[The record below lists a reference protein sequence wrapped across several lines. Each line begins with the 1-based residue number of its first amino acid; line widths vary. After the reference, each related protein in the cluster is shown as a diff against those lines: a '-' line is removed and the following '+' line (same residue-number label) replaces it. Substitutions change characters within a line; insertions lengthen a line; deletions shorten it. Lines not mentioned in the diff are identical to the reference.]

1 MTKINR
7 NSCPDIKSILSIAG
21 THNRIKAQDEAEL
34 VEKFIWLKTA
44 LNLKRQLAC
53 ADNLGWAN
61 ALDISV
67 EQLIDSVT
75 QAESANKR
83 LMAMGLRLSLTLAK
97 KQINHCFC
105 EDLSDLLH
113 EGLVTFYDALD
124 SYDSSRGI
132 RLSTYAYSCI
142 KSRFVSFNRRHVKSI
157 KASTSFNFNETASTY
172 PEYKAEIKERQENLW
187 QALHSLPERQR
198 TILVKKYGIQ
208 CEIQSIRDIA
218 KDCNIS
224 LETVRRDQN
233 AAIRFLSENR
243 NLQSFAS

>member
-7 NSCPDIKSILSIAG
+7 NSCPGIKSILSIAN

-34 VEKFIWLKTA
+34 VEKFVWLKTA
-44 LNLKRQLAC
+44 LSLKRQLAC

-67 EQLIDSVT
+67 DQLFNSVT
-75 QAESANKR
+75 QAESANKL
-83 LMAMGLRLSLTLAK
+83 LMAMGLRLSLTLAR
-97 KQINHCFC
+97 KQLNHYFC

-113 EGLVTFYDALD
+113 EGLVTFYDALE
-124 SYDSSRGI
+124 SYDSSRGV

-142 KSRFVSFNRRHVKSI
+142 KSRFVSLNRRHVKSI
-157 KASTSFNFNETASTY
+157 EAFSLNFNENASTY

-218 KDCNIS
+218 KDCNVS

-233 AAIRFLSENR
+233 AAIRFLSKNR